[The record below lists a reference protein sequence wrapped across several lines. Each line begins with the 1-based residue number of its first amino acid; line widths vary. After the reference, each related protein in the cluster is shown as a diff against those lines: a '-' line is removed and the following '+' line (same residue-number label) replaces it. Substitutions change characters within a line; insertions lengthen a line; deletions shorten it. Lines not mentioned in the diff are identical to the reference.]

1 MLIQQ
6 LSKADVEALGRFV
19 DRQKFLV
26 RIASLADEAVEM
38 LEEQPDYLYVD
49 FETILRHGRE
59 GSSDLFVE
67 HLGQEFAPLLKK
79 FFRELSD
86 EALRLRLEKEME
98 IHDPRG

>member
-1 MLIQQ
+1 MIIKQ
-6 LSKADVEALGRFV
+6 LNEVDVAALGEFV
-19 DRQKFLV
+19 RRQEKYV
-26 RIASLADEAVEM
+26 RLSSLADDAVEM
-38 LEEQPDYLYVD
+38 LEERDDCGYIAIEIIFAQ
-49 FETILRHGRE
+49 RGG

-67 HLGQEFAPLLKK
+67 HLGQGFAPLLKK